1 MSYDKNG
8 NRTSDGRFTYTWDA
22 EDNLTAV
29 TNKGEEKPFA
39 TYKYDEKETEFR
51 KPSTERSRTTSTTET
66 A

>member
-8 NRTSDGRFTYTWDA
+8 NRTYTWDA

-29 TNKGEEKPFA
+29 TKKGEEKPFG
-39 TYKYDEKETEFR
+39 TYKYDEIQKL
-51 KPSTERSRTTSTTET
+51 STERSQTTSTTET